1 MSIFH
6 RFGKAKPMRTKLI
19 PVAALGALL
28 AVANACSGSALP
40 TAPQQARTTNG
51 GMAGGGLAPRL
62 DENGGMAGSGG
73 YTAPPPNGGMAGS
86 GG

>member
-1 MSIFH
+1 MH
-6 RFGKAKPMRTKLI
+6 RKLI
-19 PVAALGALL
+19 AAATIGALL
-28 AVANACSGSALP
+28 TVVGACSNPA
-40 TAPQQARTTNG
+40 APAQANG
-51 GMAGGGLAPRL
+51 GMAGGGLAPRF